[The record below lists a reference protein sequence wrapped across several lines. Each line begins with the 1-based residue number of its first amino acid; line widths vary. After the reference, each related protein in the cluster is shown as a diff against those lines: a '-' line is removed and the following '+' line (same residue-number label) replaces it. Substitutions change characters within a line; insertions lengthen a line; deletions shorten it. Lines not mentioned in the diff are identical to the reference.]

1 MYQNPPASGQQW
13 NQAQWNSG
21 HQQHHQM
28 SQAQGRQPTQ
38 HSSQAPSNQGPPK
51 DYSQQWQEYWRQ
63 MESMQHPHAQPQPYN
78 QHGPV
83 SFKAFFSSFVY
94 FAFCISLDF
103 QMMSN
108 TQAQSSEQQ
117 WRDYYGSSQYQNYQT
132 HYHQDPGLN
141 YPPQIAH
148 YTSFHAPSP
157 HYTQSQGDLGLELGI
172 FSYDSASLQ
181 SQEISPLATSR
192 YTPQSQC

>member
-1 MYQNPPASGQQW
+1 
-13 NQAQWNSG
+13 
-21 HQQHHQM
+21 
-28 SQAQGRQPTQ
+28 
-38 HSSQAPSNQGPPK
+38 
-51 DYSQQWQEYWRQ
+51 
-63 MESMQHPHAQPQPYN
+63 
-78 QHGPV
+78 
-83 SFKAFFSSFVY
+83 
-94 FAFCISLDF
+94 
-103 QMMSN
+103 MMSN

-141 YPPQIAH
+141 FPPHANLAH
-148 YTSFHAPSP
+148 FPQPTHFTH
-157 HYTQSQGDLGLELGI
+157 SQGDLGLDLGI